1 MAKQFGMDAINRLRA
16 VFDPARYHGW
26 GRTRRYF
33 EGWYFK
39 VVDAPEK
46 SAYAFIP
53 GIAMNGHGERHAFV
67 QVLDGKRLTAEYHT
81 FRAEAFRPAPGKFDL
96 TLGDNRF
103 TEEFI
108 RLALPGIR
116 GELRFRGNVPWPVRW
131 YSPGIMGPYAFVPR
145 MECYHGILSMD
156 HALEGLLQINGQR
169 ADFTGGRGYIEKD
182 WGHSFPSAYF
192 WMQSN
197 HFGREGIS
205 FKASVA
211 RIPWMGSSFTG
222 LIAGVWFDGELHRFT
237 TYNGSVLRRSIADLE
252 KVELVME
259 NRGFRLEVRAHRHEA
274 TALAAPLSGF
284 MDGRISESMTS
295 TIDLI
300 LTDKKQNRILL
311 QDSGRHAALEV
322 AGEIGQITILG

>member
-169 ADFTGGRGYIEKD
+169 ADFTG
-182 WGHSFPSAYF
+182 
-192 WMQSN
+192 
-197 HFGREGIS
+197 EGD
-205 FKASVA
+205 
-211 RIPWMGSSFTG
+211 T
-222 LIAGVWFDGELHRFT
+222 
-237 TYNGSVLRRSIADLE
+237 LRRTGATLSL
-252 KVELVME
+252 
-259 NRGFRLEVRAHRHEA
+259 RLISGCKA
-274 TALAAPLSGF
+274 TILAARASAL
-284 MDGRISESMTS
+284 R
-295 TIDLI
+295 L
-300 LTDKKQNRILL
+300 RW
-311 QDSGRHAALEV
+311 HASPGWEV
-322 AGEIGQITILG
+322 PSRD